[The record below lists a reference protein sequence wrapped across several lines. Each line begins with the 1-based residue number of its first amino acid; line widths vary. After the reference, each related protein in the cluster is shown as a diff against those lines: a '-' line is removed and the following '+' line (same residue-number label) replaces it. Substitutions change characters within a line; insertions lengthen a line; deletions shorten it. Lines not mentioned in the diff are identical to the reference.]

1 MEQPKPI
8 RSLDPERLIAT
19 SGLLETWL
27 KSVFPTTHLTKV
39 ATEVTVFTKQAVA
52 TAERLRQPIWP
63 LRVGVWLVILLAVAG
78 AVHQFIVHPFG
89 EILGFLNRTGGA
101 ALYLGTALAVFI
113 GLEVRLKRRRA
124 VKAINELRAL
134 AHVVDMHQLAKDVAI
149 EEFRDGGRTEKFEE
163 YLHACTALLALLSKI
178 GQLYA
183 EHLPD
188 PVTTSA
194 VNDFE
199 MITTG
204 LSNKIWMKILSMK
217 KFDAAPAEKQG

>member
-1 MEQPKPI
+1 MELH
-8 RSLDPERLIAT
+8 LDPDKLIKT
-19 SGLLETWL
+19 SKTLADWIE
-27 KSVFPTTHLTKV
+27 SVFGTAHLAKV
-39 ATEVTVFTKQAVA
+39 ARGVETYTKDAVA
-52 TAERLRQPIWP
+52 TAQRLSEPVWP
-63 LRVGVWLVILLAVAG
+63 LRVGVWVVILLALAG
-78 AVHQFIVHPFG
+78 AVHQVLVHRFD

-101 ALYLGTALAVFI
+101 ALYLGTALAVLI
-113 GLEVRLKRRRA
+113 GLEVRFKRRRA
-124 VKAINELRAL
+124 VKAVNDLRAL
-134 AHVVDMHQLAKDVAI
+134 AHIVDMHQLAKDEAI
-149 EEFRDGGRTEKFEE
+149 EQFRDGGRTERFEE

-188 PVTTSA
+188 PVTTGA

-217 KFDAAPAEKQG
+217 QVDAAPTGKHV